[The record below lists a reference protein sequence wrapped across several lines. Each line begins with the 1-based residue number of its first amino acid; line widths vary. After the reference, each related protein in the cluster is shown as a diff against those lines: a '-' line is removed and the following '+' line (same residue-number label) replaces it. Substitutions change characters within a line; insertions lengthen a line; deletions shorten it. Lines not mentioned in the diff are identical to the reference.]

1 MVRAFSFGPVVL
13 SAQISVLGGSGGAVA
28 FSSRSCLE
36 RVCAWSLGARHFP
49 ICYMH
54 MLHGFKAPWGL
65 ACIWRQLL
73 AKNLSPLK
81 SKLHKGPLE
90 VENAVAQAGCLP
102 LQAPCLEVPSFQ
114 PQPHALRL
122 TVATQD
128 LARAPSSS
136 LLP

>member
-1 MVRAFSFGPVVL
+1 M
-13 SAQISVLGGSGGAVA
+13 
-28 FSSRSCLE
+28 
-36 RVCAWSLGARHFP
+36 
-49 ICYMH
+49 
-54 MLHGFKAPWGL
+54 
-65 ACIWRQLL
+65 
-73 AKNLSPLK
+73 
-81 SKLHKGPLE
+81 
-90 VENAVAQAGCLP
+90 ENAVAQAGCLP